1 MVPDLR
7 TIVPNVVWC
16 CRAWC
21 LKQLYFC
28 YSLLFETF
36 VYIQPVYCFKR
47 CIPAGAVLLCQR
59 CGRCFKH
66 CSWRIS
72 ACCLKRYPA
81 FQDVAFQTLFICS
94 SLFCCSVVW
103 NVVFILICMLFQTFF
118 FPAFWNGAES
128 LSGMSSSWYGAA
140 AARYSSWL
148 KTAGGSKA
156 GSAGYVRSVIP
167 KGKTCVRRLSVVY
180 EQSGVCRSGSE
191 DVWNVVSARMR
202 TPFLEA
208 VADEGRRRVA
218 PVKRHV
224 PNVYF
229 QFLHLA
235 LFCPHEAQKGENCW
249 SLNGLC
255 VAALWPNCFCFRRIP
270 YFWHE
275 FGLFLSGKG
284 KIFGLIPVYL
294 RPHCGQTCSA
304 VYGAV
309 QQARRA
315 LQGNFRKNEA

>member
-1 MVPDLR
+1 MAQSLHQGCFSL
-7 TIVPNVVWC
+7 VWRC
-16 CRAWC
+16 CRAIF
-21 LKQLYFC
+21 QLV
-28 YSLLFETF
+28 ENRWW
-36 VYIQPVYCFKR
+36 IEGRQRRIRPVCHSKR
-47 CIPAGAVLLCQR
+47 QNVRSKAVR
-59 CGRCFKH
+59 SIRTERDMPERF
-66 CSWRIS
+66 RRR
-72 ACCLKRYPA
+72 LKRGFRA
-81 FQDVAFQTLFICS
+81 DA
-94 SLFCCSVVW
+94 
-103 NVVFILICMLFQTFF
+103 N
-118 FPAFWNGAES
+118 A
-128 LSGMSSSWYGAA
+128 
-140 AARYSSWL
+140 
-148 KTAGGSKA
+148 
-156 GSAGYVRSVIP
+156 
-167 KGKTCVRRLSVVY
+167 
-180 EQSGVCRSGSE
+180 
-191 DVWNVVSARMR
+191 
-202 TPFLEA
+202 FLEA

-235 LFCPHEAQKGENCW
+235 LFCPYEAQKGENCW